1 MQPGTPSLEPDAP
14 RPQPLHPRR
23 GLHDG
28 LSAKDASNM
37 AYSTLKQYH
46 GWLTSKAVGTMTA
59 VP

>member
-1 MQPGTPSLEPDAP
+1 MHPDHN
-14 RPQPLHPRR
+14 RMHPRR

-46 GWLTSKAVGTMTA
+46 GWLTSKAVSTMTA
-59 VP
+59 AP

>member
-1 MQPGTPSLEPDAP
+1 MHPDHN
-14 RPQPLHPRR
+14 RMHPRR